1 MNLHKVRTAVKNKK
15 KESSN
20 MNKLINSIAQ
30 EQNYTLTENGA
41 LTHASTLSS
50 LLDFFGLGAALRS
63 RTEEDVLSLFRKAF
77 GEDQLLALK
86 TLFYIRDARGGQGER
101 KTFRTILKWLGNEY
115 PNFVIKNLSNIVLY
129 GRYDD
134 LFVLEGTKSW
144 DAALAFWQS
153 EWNKG
158 FENNSLIFKWAPSSN
173 TSSKET
179 RRLARVLYKSLDLSE
194 KEYRQTLSH
203 MRNKTGVV
211 EPLMCSKDWSAIEYS
226 HVPSKASL
234 TYKDAF
240 RKHDQVRYEYF
251 LDSVKKGETKI
262 NASTLY
268 PYEIVEK
275 VFKGDSSDTL
285 DVLWSAL
292 PDYIGENKHNGI
304 VVADVSGSM
313 NGRPMAVSIS
323 LAMYFAERTKG
334 QFKDSFLTFSE
345 NPTLQKVNGNNIR
358 EKVLNLSRADWGM
371 STNLQSVFN
380 LILTTG
386 IKHRVPQSE
395 MPDTIYIVSD
405 MEFNSACGRG
415 LTNFELIKNKYES
428 AGYKVPNLVF
438 WNVNARNNQSPI
450 TKDDKGTCLVSGC
463 SPSILKTLLSGN
475 VISPVDVMLDTI
487 NAERYETVT
496 I

>member
-1 MNLHKVRTAVKNKK
+1 MNT
-15 KESSN
+15 
-20 MNKLINSIAQ
+20 LINSIARK
-30 EQNYTLTENGA
+30 QNYTLTENGA

-63 RTEEDVLSLFRKAF
+63 RTERDVLSLFYKAF

-86 TLFYIRDARGGQGER
+86 ILFYIRDVRGGQGER
-101 KTFRTILKWLGNEY
+101 KTFRTILRWLGNEY
-115 PNFVIKNLSNIVLY
+115 PNIVTKNFSNIVLY

-144 DAALAFWQS
+144 DAALTFWQS

-158 FENNSLIFKWAPSSN
+158 FENNSLIFKWAPSPN

-203 MRNKTGVV
+203 MRNKIGVV
-211 EPLMCSKDWSAIEYS
+211 EPLMCSKNWGAIEYS

-234 TYKDAF
+234 IYKNVF
-240 RKHDQVRYEYF
+240 RRHDQVRYESF
-251 LDSVKKGETKI
+251 LNKVQKGEAKI

-275 VFKGDSSDTL
+275 ILYKKDSSDTL
-285 DVLWSAL
+285 DVLWNAL
-292 PDYIGENKHNGI
+292 PDYLGENKHNGI

-313 NGRPMAVSIS
+313 RGRPLAVSIS
-323 LAMYFAERTKG
+323 LAIYFAERTKG
-334 QFKDSFLTFSE
+334 QFKNSFLTFS
-345 NPTLQKVNGNNIR
+345 NIPTLQKVEGNNIR
-358 EKVLNLSRADWGM
+358 EKIYNLARSAWDM

-386 IKHRVPQSE
+386 IENNVPQSE

-405 MEFNSACGRG
+405 MEFNSACERSS
-415 LTNFELIKNKYES
+415 TNYKLIREKYEL
-428 AGYKVPNLVF
+428 AGYKAPNLVF
-438 WNVNARNNQSPI
+438 WNVNNCNTQSPI
-450 TKDDKGTCLVSGC
+450 TKDDEGTCLVSGC
-463 SPSILKTLLSGN
+463 SPSILMTLLMGKM
-475 VISPVDVMLDTI
+475 ITPTGIMLDTI